1 MYRWCLDKHEVERI
15 RAHLILAGVQPVTQT
30 LRDKFSVSDVHVGQV
45 LYGRITN
52 ARIQNFVIEKIGF
65 DPWEQL
71 RVASQAPSPEPEAER
86 KSATV

>member
-1 MYRWCLDKHEVERI
+1 MIRWCLEKHEVERI
-15 RAHLILAGVQPVTQT
+15 RAHLVLAGVQPVTRT
-30 LRDKFSVSDVHVGQV
+30 LSEHFGVSDVHVGQV

-52 ARIQNFVIEKIGF
+52 KRIQEYVIEKIGF